1 MCHLCRIRGVRPTRT
16 SKQLFTGNAMPLDKE
31 MQTLASWK
39 KNLAGVYMELFG
51 QPGANL
57 YIFDMMLLG
66 SMKRSISLSA
76 GLHALVEAKNM
87 VCARAIVRMQIDT
100 LTRLSGYLYVNNP
113 DEVAKEVIGGKKLS
127 SFKSADG
134 EKLQDKYLVDR
145 MAEQHPWVRKV
156 YDTTSGY
163 IHFSEKQL
171 FDSVLH
177 MDEDKRTI
185 TFAISDE
192 DEKFPEAS
200 WTEVVACF
208 NHLIELHIE
217 LAKLFRSARTSPNIA
232 GT

>member
-1 MCHLCRIRGVRPTRT
+1 
-16 SKQLFTGNAMPLDKE
+16 MPLDEE
-31 MQTLASWK
+31 MQTLAGWK
-39 KNLAGVYMELFG
+39 RNLASVYMELFG
-51 QPGANL
+51 PPGTNL

-76 GLHALVEAKNM
+76 GLHTLVEAKNM

-100 LTRLSGYLYVNNP
+100 LTRLSGYLYVSSPN
-113 DEVAKEVIGGKKLS
+113 EVAKEVIGGRKFN
-127 SFKSADG
+127 SFKSTDG
-134 EKLQDKYLVDR
+134 NKLQDGYLVDR
-145 MAEQHPWVRKV
+145 MSEQHPWVRKV

-208 NHLIELHIE
+208 NHLVELHIE
-217 LAKLFRSARTSPNIA
+217 LVKTFSSSRTRQNIA
-232 GT
+232 SI